1 MAYPIKDIWIISP
14 FFTPSSVKLPSI
26 SVIVPLVVPFIT
38 TDAPAT
44 GPKASSTTPVTF
56 AFCWEM
62 SVFGLPALE
71 AAYIFPEKH
80 NVLASKTMLTGLILF
95 NITNVFCLIYD
106 TCLG

>member
-1 MAYPIKDIWIISP
+1 M
-14 FFTPSSVKLPSI
+14 
-26 SVIVPLVVPFIT
+26 VPFIT

-44 GPKASSTTPVTF
+44 GPKASSTVPVTF

-62 SVFGLPALE
+62 SVSGLPALE
-71 AAYIFPEKH
+71 AEYIFPEKH

-95 NITNVFCLIYD
+95 NITNVFCLNYD